1 MFGLNFCWLNAM
13 TGLKRTAADAALS
26 PSPSSKKAKNDD
38 FLPVRLRYPN
48 GLWHQG
54 EPVLARIYTVNGDYV
69 AEWSLPTTALA
80 CSLCSRAACLY
91 LTNPGRFSFIG
102 TEGGQHV
109 ITYKSCKPLI
119 WLFRF
124 EKIISLQI
132 VVREPTKFEMEIK
145 EYGWR
150 PLRNWR
156 LLVEDKLC
164 HCKRG
169 KISRAW

>member
-38 FLPVRLRYPN
+38 FLPARLRYPN

-54 EPVLARIYTVNGDYV
+54 EPVLARIFTVNGDYV

-80 CSLCSRAACLY
+80 YSLCSRAACLY

-124 EKIISLQI
+124 EKIISLQG
-132 VVREPTKFEMEIK
+132 R
-145 EYGWR
+145 
-150 PLRNWR
+150 
-156 LLVEDKLC
+156 
-164 HCKRG
+164 
-169 KISRAW
+169 